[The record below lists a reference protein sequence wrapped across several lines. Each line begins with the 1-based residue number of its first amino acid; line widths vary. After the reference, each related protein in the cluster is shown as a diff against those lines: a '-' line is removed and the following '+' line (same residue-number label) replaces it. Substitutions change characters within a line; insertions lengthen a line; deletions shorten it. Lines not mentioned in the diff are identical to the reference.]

1 MEEIRFVAVDEM
13 EQSVYLEF
21 AALTTYEKEHP
32 LHMLYDYLMQFYG
45 GLREDVLQ
53 FFCDSKKVD
62 MLYQSM
68 GDVQEAGARNEWYRR
83 MVRLL
88 QCSAEAGWYELYC
101 TKQDGKPEGY
111 HQYFLNQLAG
121 YAEQGYP
128 VEKVKTIYQ
137 ECTAAYLLEYR
148 IRCLVKRIPEECRTD
163 APALE
168 NMVCEVK
175 QERETPEEVKSEQTE
190 MLLTILENQ
199 KSMQRVL
206 ESLLYKLQLS
216 EDVHP
221 EEEITVE
228 EEVVPEELV
237 QGEAEEETEEGTLVV
252 VQESTEAIVKES
264 DGDEEIAK
272 TEPVLEGKEKAM
284 WIAHLFQQI
293 RLKRKSVQLRKLDS
307 SQQLQELVILM
318 QKKKFSPEDFAV
330 VRKMMDK
337 EISLEFLYTVINE
350 EKEPVK
356 QLQQMYEF
364 LVYQAEQIEEE
375 ANV

>member
-1 MEEIRFVAVDEM
+1 MEEIRFVAVGEM

-101 TKQDGKPEGY
+101 TKPDGKPEGY

-163 APALE
+163 ALALE
-168 NMVCEVK
+168 NMVC
-175 QERETPEEVKSEQTE
+175 EVKSEQTE
-190 MLLTILENQ
+190 MLLAILENQ

-206 ESLLYKLQLS
+206 ESLLYKSQLS
-216 EDVHP
+216 EEVHP
-221 EEEITVE
+221 EEESTAE
-228 EEVVPEELV
+228 EEVVPEKLV
-237 QGEAEEETEEGTLVV
+237 QGEAEEEIEEIEEGALVV
-252 VQESTEAIVKES
+252 VQESTEVLVKES

-272 TEPVLEGKEKAM
+272 IEPVMEGKEKAM

-375 ANV
+375 ANL